1 MSLQT
6 NQFSFEMHSA
16 FQHYIEHKTTLK
28 MTTGSSELDS
38 LIDAIQEGVFYLFYG
53 NNSMILDAM
62 VYRFL
67 VNCVLPIKQKHG
79 FESMGVF
86 LNNVNY
92 YDYYSRKTSASVNP
106 EKMGVAA
113 KCSGIDPKIV
123 FKNLYILTAY
133 NVNHQLAVVEQQ
145 ATKLIESNKEDIK
158 LLVIHNLTRF
168 FKESTANK
176 KMETANLLKQVIG
189 MICKVCA
196 KNKVALVCT
205 AADSNMTS
213 SRGIIPKPTGGL
225 YLKHAAN
232 VIVHIKEQSGTSS
245 STTIPSF
252 KATLLKHQYT
262 KTPKTATLYMKKTS
276 GGMVLFD

>member
-6 NQFSFEMHSA
+6 NQFSFEMQSA
-16 FQHYIEHKTTLK
+16 FQHYNENKTTLK
-28 MTTGSSELDS
+28 MTTGSSDLDS
-38 LIDAIQEGVFYLFYG
+38 LIDAIQEGIFYLFYG

-92 YDYYSRKTSASVNP
+92 YDYYSRTKTSASVNP
-106 EKMGVAA
+106 EKIGVAA
-113 KCSGIDPKIV
+113 KCYGIDPKIV

-133 NVNHQLAVVEQQ
+133 NQNHQLAVAEQQ
-145 ATKLIESNKEDIK
+145 VIKLIESNKEDIK

-168 FKESTANK
+168 FKDSTSNK

-205 AADSNMTS
+205 AAADSNITS
-213 SRGIIPKPTGGL
+213 SIGIIPKPTGGL

-232 VIVHIKEQSGTSS
+232 VIVHIKEQSNASM
-245 STTIPSF
+245 TIPSF
-252 KATLLKHQYT
+252 KATLLKHQYL
-262 KTPKTATLYMKKTS
+262 KTPKSAILYIKKT
-276 GGMVLFD
+276 GGVVLLD

>member
-6 NQFSFEMHSA
+6 NQFSFEMQSA
-16 FQHYIEHKTTLK
+16 LKHYNDHRTTLK
-28 MTTGSSELDS
+28 MTTGSSDLDS
-38 LIDAIQEGVFYLFYG
+38 LIDGIQEGMFYLFYG
-53 NNSMILDAM
+53 NNSTVLDAM
-62 VYRFL
+62 MYRFL

-92 YDYYSRKTSASVNP
+92 YDYSRRTSALVNP
-106 EKMGVAA
+106 EKIGVAA

-133 NVNHQLAVVEQQ
+133 NENHQLSVAEQV
-145 ATKLIESNKEDIK
+145 TKLIESNKDIK

-168 FKESTANK
+168 IKDSTGNK
-176 KMETANLLKQVIG
+176 KMETANLLKQTIG
-189 MICKVCA
+189 MICKVCG

-205 AADSNMTS
+205 ADSNMTS
-213 SRGIIPKPTGGL
+213 RGMIPKPTGGL

-232 VIVHIKEQSGTSS
+232 VIVHIKEQSSS
-245 STTIPSF
+245 STIPSF
-252 KATLLKHQYT
+252 KATLLKHQYV
-262 KTPKTATLYMKKTS
+262 KSPKSAILYIKKT
-276 GGMVLFD
+276 GGMVLLD

>member
-6 NQFSFEMHSA
+6 NQFSFEMQSA
-16 FQHYIEHKTTLK
+16 LKHYNDHRTTLK
-28 MTTGSSELDS
+28 MTTGSSDLDS
-38 LIDAIQEGVFYLFYG
+38 LIDRIQEGMFYLFYG
-53 NNSMILDAM
+53 NNSTVLDAM

-92 YDYYSRKTSASVNP
+92 YDYSRRTSASVNP
-106 EKMGVAA
+106 ERIGVAA

-123 FKNLYILTAY
+123 FKNLFILTAY
-133 NVNHQLAVVEQQ
+133 NENHQLSTAEQV
-145 ATKLIESNKEDIK
+145 TKLIESNKDIK

-168 FKESTANK
+168 IKDSTGNK
-176 KMETANLLKQVIG
+176 KMETANLLKQTIG
-189 MICKVCA
+189 MICKVCG

-205 AADSNMTS
+205 ADSNMTS
-213 SRGIIPKPTGGL
+213 RGMIPKPTGGL

-232 VIVHIKEQSGTSS
+232 VIVHIKEQSSS
-245 STTIPSF
+245 STIPSF
-252 KATLLKHQYT
+252 KATLLKHQYV
-262 KTPKTATLYMKKTS
+262 KSPKSAILYIKKT
-276 GGMVLFD
+276 GGMVLLD